1 MPYTIDRRNKTDA
14 PSFHQLYRP
23 IQGAMTGM
31 PPLEARGH
39 RPLKMTFDDQLKS
52 LVFFHLEEHTS
63 SQHLLQVL
71 EEDDFARDVIAP
83 KNGIKKSSFSEAVN
97 SRGLEQLAHIYQNL
111 QSEAVDVLPKE
122 HDELGDLIGID
133 GSLIDACLSMH
144 WADYRKGSKK
154 AKVHLGFDLNHSIPR
169 KIFLSDGKGAE
180 RPFVSMIL
188 SPGQTGVMDR
198 GYQAHDRF
206 DQWQEEGKHFV
217 CRIKA
222 STKKKRIKDND
233 INPDSNIFYD
243 AIALLGTPG
252 VNQTEKPLRLVGFT
266 VDGIKYWVA
275 TSRFDLTAEQIA
287 FIYKLRWDIEI
298 FFGWWKRHL
307 RVYHLIAR
315 SEYGLMVQ
323 IVSGLITYLLLA
335 IYCREQ
341 HNEKV
346 SIKRVRELRIKIQN
360 ETRITKNGTGG
371 PDLKKTTKCQN
382 VMQEPN
388 RKLLRK
394 NKDFLYIF
402 IDHPHLFNIDFHR
415 APASRLYLRN
425 DLSSIA
431 RSIRWTSTKI
441 LL

>member
-1 MPYTIDRRNKTDA
+1 MPYTIDTLKKAHA
-14 PSFHQLYRP
+14 PSFNQLFVP
-23 IQGAMTGM
+23 IDRAMLGM
-31 PPLEARGH
+31 PPLESRGD
-39 RPLKMTFDDQLKS
+39 RPLKMTFDDQLKA
-52 LVFFHLEEHTS
+52 LIFFHLEDHTS
-63 SQHLLQVL
+63 AQHLLQVL
-71 EEDDFARDVIAP
+71 EEDDFARCFIAP
-83 KNGIKKSSFSEAVN
+83 EEGIKKSSFAEAIN

-111 QSEAVDVLPKE
+111 QTQAVGVLPKE

-154 AKVHLGFDLNHSIPR
+154 AKVHLGFDLNHGIPR
-169 KIFLSDGKGAE
+169 KIFLSDGNGAE

-188 SPGQTGVMDR
+188 SPGQTGVTDR

-222 STKKKRIKDND
+222 STRKKRIKDNE

-243 AIALLGTPG
+243 AIVLLGTPG
-252 VNQTEKPLRLVGFT
+252 VNQTEKPLRLVGFI

-275 TSRFDLTAEQIA
+275 TSRYDVTAEQIA
-287 FIYKLRWDIEI
+287 FIYKLRWDIEK
-298 FFGWWKRHL
+298 FFAWWKRHL

-323 IVSGLITYLLLA
+323 ILSGLITYLLLA

-346 SIKRVRELRIKIQN
+346 SIRRVRELRIKIQN
-360 ETRITKNGTGG
+360 EIRI
-371 PDLKKTTKCQN
+371 D
-382 VMQEPN
+382 
-388 RKLLRK
+388 
-394 NKDFLYIF
+394 
-402 IDHPHLFNIDFHR
+402 
-415 APASRLYLRN
+415 
-425 DLSSIA
+425 SSGMVGSKQKYHTISA
-431 RSIRWTSTKI
+431 CYANT
-441 LL
+441 